1 MSSIN
6 CPECNNANL
15 KLYEKFS
22 EKKGLASLLFI
33 QCQDSCGYE
42 KEFYTS
48 KRPGKFYDVKI
59 RMTYAMRSISN
70 GYSSI
75 QKFSALIN
83 LPQPMTAKSY
93 NKSVSS
99 LLNAAYEVAEE
110 TMIDAANELK
120 GDSTDDVVDASISK
134 DGSWQRRGYSSL
146 NGTFTAMSL
155 KTGKVLDCEIMT
167 RYCKACKLKGKLK
180 NSNPVALYENRMK
193 KHRKNCPLNHSG
205 SAGVMEVTGATR
217 IFDRSVEKRELRYTE
232 YLEDGDSKGFDFVAS
247 VPGRD
252 IKAGVCG
259 SCSKED

>member
-180 NSNPVALYENRMK
+180 NSNPVALYENWMK